1 MFRLHTQLALP
12 ILLAKILCIL
22 LMTGCNQN
30 PFSTSRTGPNWNR
43 NAPEQPPHV
52 TQLAE
57 LDRRNRS
64 LDSNNSDLHSRVAQA
79 EQEKQLLQKRL
90 KQAQQLLDETAGDLE
105 AAMADNEDAKKEIEG
120 LYASTKH
127 RGGATIRANSSLTS
141 RLELADIDLAK
152 VTQEDGIIRIQLPAD
167 ELFHPGTIDLQRDA
181 ADLLADTAAAIRRSY
196 PRQVITIEAHTDN
209 STRRTGKTMH
219 QLSASQAL
227 TVHEELVRQH
237 RLPERQFV
245 VTGFGDIAPLVSNAT
260 PAGRNKNRRVDLVV
274 HPELFGN

>member
-127 RGGATIRANSSLTS
+127 RGWSDNS
-141 RLELADIDLAK
+141 RQQQPDEPA
-152 VTQEDGIIRIQLPAD
+152 GIGR
-167 ELFHPGTIDLQRDA
+167 HR
-181 ADLLADTAAAIRRSY
+181 
-196 PRQVITIEAHTDN
+196 PRQGD
-209 STRRTGKTMH
+209 SGRRH
-219 QLSASQAL
+219 YSDSAS
-227 TVHEELVRQH
+227 
-237 RLPERQFV
+237 
-245 VTGFGDIAPLVSNAT
+245 G
-260 PAGRNKNRRVDLVV
+260 GRAFSSRDN
-274 HPELFGN
+274 